1 MKHYTTFEVNYEDI
15 TFAPRGHAAVI
26 TLNREKRGNSF
37 RRQTLDEIIDALD
50 RAGEAPGVRSVV
62 ITAAG
67 SRFFSTGGDVND
79 YHLRYADDM
88 IGMRSYERA
97 LERVF
102 WEMIHCPKP
111 VIHRINGDVVGGANA
126 FHLAADFAVMAKTAK
141 LQQVGVGIGSV
152 AGFGPTQ
159 WWPQSISDKRAR
171 DVLMALKPVPAELAL
186 EWGVVNSIASTE
198 ELDTAVDELV
208 ERLSGMFPDALR
220 YTKVALNAAK
230 ENGFREMTQARE
242 WLTLHFPSMES
253 REGFGAFFEKRAIST
268 KASWAAVDSGH
279 VTVAPYGGYSVRC
292 AGCGAVAL
300 PEDHKFCGM
309 CGEALPERKA
319 HA

>member
-1 MKHYTTFEVNYEDI
+1 MKDYRPFDVVYEDI
-15 TFAPRGHAAVI
+15 TFAPRGHAAWI

-37 RRQTLDEIIDALD
+37 RRQTLDEITNALE

-67 SRFFSTGGDVND
+67 NRFFSTGGDVND
-79 YHLRYADDM
+79 YHLKYSDDM

-126 FHLAADFAVMAKTAK
+126 FHLAADFAVMSSTAK

-159 WWPQSISDKRAR
+159 WWPQAVSDKQAR
-171 DVLMALKPVPAELAL
+171 DILMALKPVTPELAL
-186 EWGVVNSIASTE
+186 KWGAVNTVVEYAQ
-198 ELDTAVDELV
+198 LDAEVDALV
-208 ERLSGMFPDALR
+208 EKLAGMFPDALR
-220 YTKVALNAAK
+220 YTKVALNVQK
-230 ENGFREMTQARE
+230 EAGFREMTQARE

-253 REGFGAFFEKRAIST
+253 REGFGAFFNKRAVS
-268 KASWAAVDSGH
+268 AEQSWKAVDTGH
-279 VTVAPYGGYSVRC
+279 VTVAPYGGYSVDC
-292 AGCGAVAL
+292 GNCGAKAL
-300 PEDHKFCGM
+300 PEDHKFCGV
-309 CGEALPERKA
+309 CGTAFKKA
-319 HA
+319 AA

>member
-1 MKHYTTFEVNYEDI
+1 MKDYKPFDVVYEDI
-15 TFAPRGHAAVI
+15 TFAPRGRAAWI

-37 RRQTLDEIIDALD
+37 RRQTLDEITNALE
-50 RAGEAPGVRSVV
+50 RAAEAPGVRSVV

-67 SRFFSTGGDVND
+67 NRFFSTGGDVND
-79 YHLRYADDM
+79 YHLKYSDDM

-126 FHLAADFAVMAKTAK
+126 FHLAADFAVMSSTAK

-159 WWPQSISDKRAR
+159 WWPQVVSDKQAR
-171 DVLMALKPVPAELAL
+171 DILMALKPVTPELAL
-186 EWGVVNSIASTE
+186 KWGAVNTVVDYAQ
-198 ELDTAVDELV
+198 LDAEVDALV
-208 ERLSGMFPDALR
+208 DKLAGMFPDALR
-220 YTKVALNAAK
+220 YTKVALNVQK
-230 ENGFREMTQARE
+230 EAGFREMTQARE

-253 REGFGAFFEKRAIST
+253 REGFGAFFNKRAVT
-268 KASWAAVDSGH
+268 AEPSWKAVDTGH
-279 VTVAPYGGYSVRC
+279 VTVAPYGGYSVD
-292 AGCGAVAL
+292 CGTCGSKAL
-300 PEDHKFCGM
+300 PEDHKFCGI
-309 CGEALPERKA
+309 CGTALNRA
-319 HA
+319 AA